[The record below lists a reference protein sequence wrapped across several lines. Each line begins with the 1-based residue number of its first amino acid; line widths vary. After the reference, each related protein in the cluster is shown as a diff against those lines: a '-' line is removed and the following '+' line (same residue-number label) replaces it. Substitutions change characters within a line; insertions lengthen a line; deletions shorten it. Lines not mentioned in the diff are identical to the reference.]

1 MIIQKKEM
9 VRPSC
14 FIYGRRLLSKLSN
27 DRPDNFTV
35 KNLARRIKHLHTVTQ
50 YYWNHLKM
58 EYLNELC
65 EY

>member
-9 VRPSC
+9 VKPSC
-14 FIYGRRLLSKLSN
+14 FIYGRRLLSKL
-27 DRPDNFTV
+27 
-35 KNLARRIKHLHTVTQ
+35 LHTVTQ